1 MKKLLWTGALALTVA
16 ACLTACDDS
25 SSANNENQKA
35 GENQESV
42 EGQEGQSNSEK
53 GEEMKKFED
62 VFNDIKGNCFE
73 EANGEGGTGSCES
86 SMTSILNFSCGF
98 EKSDDVWTLTS
109 AETKTVITISW
120 ESGKAVSTTKMET
133 DETSCSVFMLAN
145 EENAASSGITASCED
160 GYYVKVDPVTYG
172 SMTKDQAYEEVQ
184 RLCKS

>member
-1 MKKLLWTGALALTVA
+1 MTEEEKKMV
-16 ACLTACDDS
+16 
-25 SSANNENQKA
+25 
-35 GENQESV
+35 
-42 EGQEGQSNSEK
+42 
-53 GEEMKKFED
+53 EEMKKFED
-62 VFNDIKGNCFE
+62 VLNDIKGECFE

-86 SMTSILNFSCGF
+86 SLTSILNFSCGF

-133 DETSCSVFMLAN
+133 DEISCSMFMLAN